1 VLHATIILMMNGGSL
16 MQYLKEDIK
25 NNIIS
30 AATQEFYQKGYH
42 DASMRTIAANAGVA
56 IGNVYR
62 YFQNKDELFN
72 FVVEPV
78 YTKFT
83 SMVMELY
90 QTHEAFPEIHLLAE
104 DITDKIME
112 FIERYETELLIIMD
126 KSKGSK
132 YENIKE
138 ELIGLVDH
146 RIKCE
151 LYPVLEDR
159 QVVLED
165 DYILYVVAATF
176 IEGIFMIIRK
186 YKVQSKKSELIG
198 KLLIVFFDDFYR
210 KFI

>member
-1 VLHATIILMMNGGSL
+1 
-16 MQYLKEDIK
+16 
-25 NNIIS
+25 
-30 AATQEFYQKGYH
+30 
-42 DASMRTIAANAGVA
+42 
-56 IGNVYR
+56 
-62 YFQNKDELFN
+62 
-72 FVVEPV
+72 
-78 YTKFT
+78 
-83 SMVMELY
+83 
-90 QTHEAFPEIHLLAE
+90 
-104 DITDKIME
+104 ME

-159 QVVLED
+159 QVVIED

-186 YKVQSKKSELIG
+186 YKDQSKKSELIG

>member
-1 VLHATIILMMNGGSL
+1 MMNGGSL

-159 QVVLED
+159 RVVLED

-186 YKVQSKKSELIG
+186 YKDQSKKSELIG